1 MSKWVETAMRPVPE
15 RSHILK
21 TWPTKAGPLAALPL
35 ELKLEILTVDGKA
48 EEVPES
54 ADWTALLA
62 EDFELE
68 IESEES
74 KCKEC
79 IGIGRTK
86 GTQILEVVREEE
98 EEDDVV
104 LGVKMERR
112 LDVADWRKWDMGSV
126 GEAMVFWILGV
137 SIVFFLQSGFGF
149 FFFPQSS
156 RWCSSNQQGKWVCA
170 CGESVT
176 RCFNFNFN
184 F

>member
-98 EEDDVV
+98 EEEDDVV

-126 GEAMVFWILGV
+126 GEAMGFGILGV
-137 SIVFFLQSGFGF
+137 CLSMTLIYCVLFFLQSGFGF
-149 FFFPQSS
+149 FFFRALGGGAVATSKAS
-156 RWCSSNQQGKWVCA
+156 G
-170 CGESVT
+170 SVPVV
-176 RCFNFNFN
+176 RV
-184 F
+184 

>member
-176 RCFNFNFN
+176 RCFNFNF
-184 F
+184 

>member
-126 GEAMVFWILGV
+126 GEAMGFGILGV
-137 SIVFFLQSGFGF
+137 CLSMTLIYCVLFFLQSGFGF
-149 FFFPQSS
+149 FFFFSEL
-156 RWCSSNQQGKWVCA
+156 WV
-170 CGESVT
+170 VVQ
-176 RCFNFNFN
+176 
-184 F
+184 

>member
-1 MSKWVETAMRPVPE
+1 MRPVPE

-126 GEAMVFWILGV
+126 GEAMGFWILGV

-149 FFFPQSS
+149 FFFFQSS

>member
-98 EEDDVV
+98 EEEDDVV

-126 GEAMVFWILGV
+126 GEAMGFGILGV
-137 SIVFFLQSGFGF
+137 CLSMTLVYCVLFFLQSGFGF
-149 FFFPQSS
+149 FFFFPRALGGAVATSKAS
-156 RWCSSNQQGKWVCA
+156 G
-170 CGESVT
+170 SVPVV
-176 RCFNFNFN
+176 RV
-184 F
+184 

>member
-68 IESEES
+68 LEIESEES

-126 GEAMVFWILGV
+126 GEAMGFWILGV
-137 SIVFFLQSGFGF
+137 SIVLFLQSGFGF
-149 FFFPQSS
+149 FFFFFQSS
-156 RWCSSNQQGKWVCA
+156 RWCSSNQQGQVGLCLW
-170 CGESVT
+170 
-176 RCFNFNFN
+176 
-184 F
+184 

>member
-126 GEAMVFWILGV
+126 GEAMGFWILGV

-149 FFFPQSS
+149 FFFFFQSS

-176 RCFNFNFN
+176 RCFNFNF
-184 F
+184 

>member
-1 MSKWVETAMRPVPE
+1 M
-15 RSHILK
+15 
-21 TWPTKAGPLAALPL
+21 
-35 ELKLEILTVDGKA
+35 ELKLEILTVDGKV

-54 ADWTALLA
+54 PDWTALMA
-62 EDFELE
+62 EDFELELELE

-79 IGIGRTK
+79 IGIGWTK

-98 EEDDVV
+98 EGDDVV

-126 GEAMVFWILGV
+126 GEAMGFGILGV
-137 SIVFFLQSGFGF
+137 CLSMTLYLLCSVLSSIRFWIF
-149 FFFPQSS
+149 FFFQSS
-156 RWCSSNQQGKWVCA
+156 GWWCSSNQQGKWVCA

-176 RCFNFNFN
+176 RCFNFNF
-184 F
+184 

>member
-126 GEAMVFWILGV
+126 GEAMGFWILGV
-137 SIVFFLQSGFGF
+137 SIVLFLQSGFGF
-149 FFFPQSS
+149 FFFFFQSS

-176 RCFNFNFN
+176 RCFNFNF
-184 F
+184 

>member
-98 EEDDVV
+98 EEEDDVV

-126 GEAMVFWILGV
+126 GEAMGFWILGV

-149 FFFPQSS
+149 FFFFPRALGGAVATSKAS
-156 RWCSSNQQGKWVCA
+156 G
-170 CGESVT
+170 SVPVV
-176 RCFNFNFN
+176 RV
-184 F
+184 